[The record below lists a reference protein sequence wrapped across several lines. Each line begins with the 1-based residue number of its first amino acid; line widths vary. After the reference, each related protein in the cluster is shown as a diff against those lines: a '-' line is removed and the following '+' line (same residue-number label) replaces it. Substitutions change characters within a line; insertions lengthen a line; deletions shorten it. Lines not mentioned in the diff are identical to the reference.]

1 MQPGTVVRK
10 LPCKHIFHD
19 LCVVAWLGSRGGAP
33 HCPMCK
39 ANPFA
44 SLFEQEE
51 PPSGP
56 VDASQLQL
64 QVDEASVGNEAFRL
78 SPEAPVS
85 V

>member
-1 MQPGTVVRK
+1 MQPGSVVRK

-19 LCVVAWLGSRGGAP
+19 VCVVAWLGSRGGVP

-44 SLFEQEE
+44 SLFELEE
-51 PPSGP
+51 PSGP

-64 QVDEASVGNEAFRL
+64 QVDDASVGNEAFRL

>member
-1 MQPGTVVRK
+1 MQPGSEVRK
-10 LPCKHIFHD
+10 LPCKHVFHD
-19 LCVVAWLGSRGGAP
+19 LCVVAWIGSRGGVP

-44 SLFEQEE
+44 SLLEQE

-85 V
+85 M

>member
-1 MQPGTVVRK
+1 MQPGSDVRK

-19 LCVVAWLGSRGGAP
+19 LCVVAWLGSRPGVP

-44 SLFEQEE
+44 SLFEEE
-51 PPSGP
+51 ISPNEP
-56 VDASQLQL
+56 VDASQLHL

-78 SPEAPVS
+78 SPEAPAS